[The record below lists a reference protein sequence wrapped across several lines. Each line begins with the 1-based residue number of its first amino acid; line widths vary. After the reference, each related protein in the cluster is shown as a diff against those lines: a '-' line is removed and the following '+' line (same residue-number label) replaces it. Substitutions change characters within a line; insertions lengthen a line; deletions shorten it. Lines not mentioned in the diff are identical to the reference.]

1 MKIKTGIVIALLI
14 ALAGSLFIG
23 LGVFN
28 ISATEKHWPIT
39 SGLIELVRERSIH
52 MRSRDIKAP
61 SLDNAEMLRKGANN
75 YAAMC
80 AQCHLA
86 PDMEP
91 TELNV
96 GLYPQP
102 PVFYEAD
109 HSIHDPAATFW
120 TIKNG
125 LKLTGMPAWGA
136 SHTDQQ
142 IWELV
147 AFISDLEG
155 MSPQRYKDLVGEG
168 EHSHAGENNHERD
181 TIEHNDGH

>member
-1 MKIKTGIVIALLI
+1 MTLKTGVIIALLTLI
-14 ALAGSLFIG
+14 IGSLFIW

-28 ISATEKHWPIT
+28 ISATEKHWPVT
-39 SGLIELVRERSIH
+39 TRLIELVRERSIH
-52 MRSRDIKAP
+52 VRSSDIEVP
-61 SLDNAEMLRKGANN
+61 PLGSAEMIRSGAQN
-75 YAAMC
+75 YEAMC

-102 PVFYEAD
+102 PVFYRSD
-109 HSIHDPAATFW
+109 HSVYDPAAAFW

-125 LKLTGMPAWGA
+125 LKLTGMPSWGA

-147 AFISDLEG
+147 AFISELNG
-155 MSPQRYKDLVGEG
+155 MGQDKYEELAGEG
-168 EHSHAGENNHERD
+168 THSHTDENGHGNGSF
-181 TIEHNDGH
+181 EH